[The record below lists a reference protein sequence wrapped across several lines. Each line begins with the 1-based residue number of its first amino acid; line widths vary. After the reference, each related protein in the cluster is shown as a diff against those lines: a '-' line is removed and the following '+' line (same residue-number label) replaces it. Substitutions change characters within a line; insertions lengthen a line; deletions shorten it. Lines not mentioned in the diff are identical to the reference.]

1 MNITFHDLDL
11 SFEIQKQVPNVIAI
25 ESPTYFSLVVGSIN
39 SSVLGE
45 NQSCCVNDELDS
57 IDLSKNAFLCCS
69 PFYIDLNDKRFLA
82 YAIKQIQVI
91 ASNEP
96 AIQVELSESISLL
109 QSSIFKLIEKSDFD
123 LDFSKPLSLSSIL
136 KVLGL
141 TFQQEDISLL
151 SKTIEYIKLISKVVP
166 NTPVLFFVNL
176 YSYFEENEIS
186 ELFKLSQAMEI
197 TFVDFEGNFKGKSSI
212 CNATL
217 TTLDNDLCII

>member
-1 MNITFHDLDL
+1 M
-11 SFEIQKQVPNVIAI
+11 
-25 ESPTYFSLVVGSIN
+25 
-39 SSVLGE
+39 
-45 NQSCCVNDELDS
+45 
-57 IDLSKNAFLCCS
+57 
-69 PFYIDLNDKRFLA
+69 NDKRFLA

-91 ASNEP
+91 ASNEL

-141 TFQQEDISLL
+141 TFKQEDISLL

-166 NTPVLFFVNL
+166 NNPVLFFVNL

>member
-45 NQSCCVNDELDS
+45 NQSCSVNDELDS

-91 ASNEP
+91 ASNEL

-141 TFQQEDISLL
+141 TFKQEDISLL
-151 SKTIEYIKLISKVVP
+151 SKTIEYVNLISKVVP
-166 NTPVLFFVNL
+166 NNPVLFFLNL
-176 YSYFEENEIS
+176 YSYF
-186 ELFKLSQAMEI
+186 
-197 TFVDFEGNFKGKSSI
+197 
-212 CNATL
+212 
-217 TTLDNDLCII
+217 

>member
-45 NQSCCVNDELDS
+45 NQSCSVNDELDS

-91 ASNEP
+91 ASNEL

-141 TFQQEDISLL
+141 TFQQEDMSLL
-151 SKTIEYIKLISKVVP
+151 SKNIEYIKLISKVVP
-166 NTPVLFFVNL
+166 NNPVLFFVNL

-197 TFVDFEGNFKGKSSI
+197 TFVYFEGNFKGKSSI